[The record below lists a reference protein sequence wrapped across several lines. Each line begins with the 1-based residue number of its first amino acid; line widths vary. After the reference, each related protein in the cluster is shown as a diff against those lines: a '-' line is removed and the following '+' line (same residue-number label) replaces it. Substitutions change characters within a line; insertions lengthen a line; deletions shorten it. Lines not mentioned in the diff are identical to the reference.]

1 MKILRLATGRLL
13 LLACFVLSGLN
24 GALADGGQRLRVSMD
39 DNYPPYVFRDDDG
52 ELKGYLIDLW
62 ALWQEKTG
70 MGVDID
76 AVDWADAQQ
85 HFAAGQTNV
94 IDTIFRTP
102 EREAKMDFTAPYAD
116 LPVPIY
122 VHHSIQGIDG
132 LKTLKGF
139 AVGVKKGDS
148 CADYLAAQGVLR
160 LDAYPSYRALVDAAV
175 AGEVRIFCLD
185 EAPAN
190 FLLRRVDADKAFRQ
204 AFNLYTGQLHRA
216 VKKGDA
222 ALLAT
227 VDRGFAAISGSEQ
240 QALHDKWMGRELAV
254 GAYRSELIFGFA
266 GVVALALLLLVWNL
280 LLRRQVGRRTRQLSE
295 ERERLSAIVDGV
307 GGYIF
312 IKGRDYRY
320 QFANRATCELF
331 GRSYEEVVGHPD
343 EDFFDAESVER
354 LRANDRRVIEQ
365 GESLRHVENRIT
377 QINGESRSYVAV
389 KVPMRDADGQIIG
402 LLGISTDITE
412 QQRAEKAVR
421 DLGDEL
427 AATLRAIPD
436 LLFEVDENGRYCNV
450 WSQAREDEL
459 AASREELIG
468 RTVAEVMPEAAAKVI
483 MGALAEAL
491 QTGDSRG
498 QLISLDLP
506 VLGRQWFELSTS
518 LKAGDVLPRR
528 FMVLSR
534 NVSDRLAAQEA
545 AGVARNEAHRL
556 LAEAENTRLAL
567 LSMLED
573 QKLIE
578 GQLRKLSQ
586 AVEQSP
592 ETVVITNLEANIE
605 YVNQAFV
612 ETSGYSLDE
621 VLGRNMR
628 LLGSGQTPAATYAAL
643 WDALRAGQVWAGELI
658 NRRRNGEIYY
668 EHAVISP
675 IRQPGGEVTHYLAI
689 KQDITEK
696 KRINE
701 ELVQHRHHL
710 EDLVEQRTG
719 ELLAAKEAAEV
730 ASRAKSAFLANM
742 SHEIRTPMNAIAGLT
757 HLLLRVCQDEE
768 QLDKLGKIKQSA
780 DHLTGV
786 INDILDISK
795 IEAGKFELETIEF
808 DLGELLE
815 SAGALMRDKAQAKG
829 LALHVAAPPEL
840 GGRLRGDPT
849 RLKQALLNYL
859 GNAVKFSE
867 QGSVS
872 LCCSLLGISGN
883 VVSLRFEVSDT
894 GIGVEPE
901 VLGRLFNA
909 FEQADNST
917 TRHYG
922 GTGLGLVITRHLAEL
937 MGGEAGVSSVPGEGS
952 TFWFTA
958 CFQLVIAGSKAD
970 LPINSPLDAG
980 AEAAEQRLRRDFSGR
995 RVLLCED
1002 NAINREVALELL
1014 NYAGIV
1020 VDIAEHGGEALEKL
1034 QAGSCELVLMDM
1046 QMPVMDG
1053 LEATRRIRALP
1064 GMSALPIL
1072 AMTANVFAENR
1083 EACLAAGM
1091 NDFVAKPV
1099 DPAALY
1105 AALLK
1110 WLPATGEAPLVSP
1123 DPAVASVPSEDFVIP
1138 GVDLSVGLAITR
1150 GKRERLLHLL
1160 HLFVA
1165 NHGRDVPQI
1174 RELLAQGEAAK
1185 AERIAHA
1192 LKGASGSLG
1201 ISEVY
1206 RLATQLNSLLR
1217 DQAAVDLVEAAI
1229 LPLAAELDAVCAS
1242 IVAIPEA

>member
-1 MKILRLATGRLL
+1 MKVLRQAIGRLL
-13 LLACFVLSGLN
+13 LFACFVLPGLN
-24 GALADGGQRLRVSMD
+24 SALADGAQHLRVSMD
-39 DNYPPYVFRDDDG
+39 DNYPPYVFRDNEG
-52 ELKGYLIDLW
+52 RLKGYLIDLW

-70 MGVDID
+70 IAVDID

-85 HFAAGQTNV
+85 HFAAGQTDV
-94 IDTIFRTP
+94 IDTVFRTP
-102 EREAKMDFTAPYAD
+102 QREAKMDFTAPYAD

-132 LKTLKGF
+132 LKTLKAF
-139 AVGVKKGDS
+139 AVGVKKGDACS
-148 CADYLAAQGVLR
+148 DFLQAQGVLR
-160 LDAYPSYRALVDAAV
+160 LDPYPSYTALVNAAV

-190 FLLRRVDADKAFRQ
+190 FLLRRFDADTAFRQ

-216 VKKGDA
+216 VKKGDVA
-222 ALLAT
+222 MLAT
-227 VDRGFAAISGSEQ
+227 VNRGFAAISESEQ
-240 QALHDKWMGRELAV
+240 KVLHDKWMGRELGLAS
-254 GAYRSELIFGFA
+254 YRSELIFGFA
-266 GVVALALLLLVWNL
+266 AVVALALLLLVWNL
-280 LLRRQVGRRTRQLSE
+280 LLRRLVGRRTRQLSE

-354 LRANDRRVIEQ
+354 LRTNDRRVMEQ
-365 GESLRHVENRIT
+365 GESLRHIENRIT
-377 QINGESRSYVAV
+377 QIDGESRSYVAV

-402 LLGISTDITE
+402 LLGVSTDITE
-412 QQRAEKAVR
+412 LQRAEKAVR

-436 LLFEVDENGRYCNV
+436 LLFEIDENGRYCNV

-459 AASREELIG
+459 LASRESLIG
-468 RTVAEVMPEAAAKVI
+468 RTVAEVMPEAAVKVV

-506 VLGRQWFELSTS
+506 DLGRQWFELSTS
-518 LKAGDVLPRR
+518 LKAGDARPRR

-545 AGVARNEAHRL
+545 AGAARNEAHRL
-556 LAEAENTRLAL
+556 LAEAESTRLAL

-592 ETVVITNLEANIE
+592 ETVVITNLEADIE

-612 ETSGYSLDE
+612 ETSGYSFDE
-621 VLGRNMR
+621 VVGRNMR
-628 LLGSGQTPAATYAAL
+628 LLGSGQTPAATYVAL
-643 WDALRAGQVWAGELI
+643 WDALLAGQVWTGELI
-658 NRRRNGEIYY
+658 NQRKNGEIFY

-675 IRQPGGEVTHYLAI
+675 IRQPDGEVTHYLAI

-710 EDLVEQRTG
+710 EELVEQRTG
-719 ELLAAKEAAEV
+719 ELLAAKDAAEV

-757 HLLLRVCQDEE
+757 HLLLRLCQDEE

-815 SAGALMRDKAQAKG
+815 SAGALMRHKAQAKG
-829 LALHVAAPPEL
+829 LALHVAAPLEL

-867 QGSVS
+867 QGTVS
-872 LCCSLLGISGN
+872 LCCSLLEITGN

-901 VLGRLFNA
+901 VMGRLFNA

-937 MGGEAGVSSVPGEGS
+937 MGGEAGVRSVPGEGS

-958 CFQLVIAGSKAD
+958 CFQLVIASSK
-970 LPINSPLDAG
+970 PERSVEAG
-980 AEAAEQRLRRDFSGR
+980 EEAAEQRLRRDFSGH

-1020 VDIAEHGGEALEKL
+1020 VDIAEHGAEALEKL
-1034 QAGSCELVLMDM
+1034 QAARYELVLMDM

-1053 LEATRRIRALP
+1053 LEATLRIRALP
-1064 GMSALPIL
+1064 GMRALPIL
-1072 AMTANVFAENR
+1072 AMTANAFAENR

-1110 WLPATGEAPLVSP
+1110 WLPAASEAPLVSP
-1123 DPAVASVPSEDFVIP
+1123 DPVAPDAAPEDFVIP

-1165 NHGRDVPQI
+1165 NHGSDVRQI
-1174 RELLAQGEAAK
+1174 SELLAQGEPVQ

-1201 ISEVY
+1201 INEVY

-1229 LPLAAELDAVCAS
+1229 LPLAAELDAVCAN
-1242 IVAIPEA
+1242 IAAIPEA